1 MKSFVRSVMTVVL
14 VVAPLSAPQALGQTR
29 VEVVKIYD
37 GDTVTL
43 KDGTRVRLVQID
55 APEIS
60 SGECFAKQSR
70 EILTSLIKAKN
81 ITLTFDPKLDQVD
94 RYGRKLGY
102 LFAGKININ
111 LKLVELGAATP
122 YFYSG
127 DKGKYATSLSKL
139 ARQALSQSRGL
150 WKECPG
156 TKLNEYSALQTIT
169 RAVSSD
175 STGCDPN
182 YSGCVPLSTQD
193 LDCPDIRNL
202 GLAPVRIIGADAHQ
216 LDHDG
221 DGYGCE

>member
-1 MKSFVRSVMTVVL
+1 MKAFVRLVLTVLL
-14 VVAPLSAPQALGQTR
+14 VVAPLSAPQAIGKTR
-29 VEVVKIYD
+29 VEVMKVYD

-60 SGECFAKQSR
+60 GGECFATQSR
-70 EILTSLIKAKN
+70 DILISLIKSKN
-81 ITLTFDPKLDQVD
+81 ITLTLDPKLDQVD

-102 LFAGKININ
+102 LFAGKINLN
-111 LKLVELGAATP
+111 LKLVKLGAATP
-122 YFYSG
+122 YFYGG
-127 DKGKYATSLSKL
+127 DKGKYATSISKL
-139 ARQALSQSRGL
+139 ARQAQSQSRGL

-156 TKLNEYSALQTIT
+156 TKLNEYSALQTLNHAT
-169 RAVSSD
+169 SGD

-182 YSGCVPLSTQD
+182 YSGCVPLGTQD

-202 GLAPVRIIGADAHQ
+202 GLAPVRIIGADIHR
-216 LDHDG
+216 LDRDG

>member
-60 SGECFAKQSR
+60 GGECFAKQSR
-70 EILTSLIKAKN
+70 EILTSLIKSKN

-111 LKLVELGAATP
+111 PK
-122 YFYSG
+122 
-127 DKGKYATSLSKL
+127 
-139 ARQALSQSRGL
+139 
-150 WKECPG
+150 
-156 TKLNEYSALQTIT
+156 
-169 RAVSSD
+169 
-175 STGCDPN
+175 TG
-182 YSGCVPLSTQD
+182 
-193 LDCPDIRNL
+193 
-202 GLAPVRIIGADAHQ
+202 
-216 LDHDG
+216 
-221 DGYGCE
+221 

>member
-1 MKSFVRSVMTVVL
+1 MKSFLRSVMTVVL

-60 SGECFAKQSR
+60 GGECFAKQSR
-70 EILTSLIKAKN
+70 EILTSLIKSKS

-122 YFYSG
+122 YFYGG

-156 TKLNEYSALQTIT
+156 TKLNEYSALQTVT
-169 RAVSSD
+169 RTVSSD

-202 GLAPVRIIGADAHQ
+202 GLAPVRIIGADIHR